1 MFIPAIGA
9 ATFLLDLAS
18 KAAVKSLMT
27 PNQSIPII
35 PNVFHLTYVL
45 NPGAAFGLF
54 AHGRIYL
61 IPVAATVIAFIVIY
75 GKRLAGNSMLL
86 QLSLGLALG
95 GAMGNLVDRVII
107 GRVVDFLDL
116 RVWPVFNVADSA
128 IVVGVAL
135 FAVEAFFGKGAGC
148 RR

>member
-1 MFIPAIGA
+1 MLILATGA

-18 KAAVKSLMT
+18 KKVVKSLMT

-54 AHGRIYL
+54 AYKRIYFIL
-61 IPVAATVIAFIVIY
+61 VTVIVIVLILIY
-75 GKRLAGNSMLL
+75 GKRFAGNSVLL
-86 QLSLGLALG
+86 QLSLGLELG
-95 GAMGNLVDRVII
+95 GALGNLVDRVII

-128 IVVGVAL
+128 IVIGVAL
-135 FAVEAFFGKGAGC
+135 FAMEAFLGRRAGC
-148 RR
+148 KR